1 MSDSNK
7 EVRPGHGPVSPRLLP
22 FLTGR
27 APLAV
32 AAEGAPSRRPNE
44 KLWGLASLVLLA
56 FLPVVFLHEL
66 PSGLPP
72 YGGDILVHVYP
83 LFSLLSHGLHLGR
96 PTLWNFYAA
105 GGYPLAPYSA
115 LSLFPPTAVALS
127 LFGPTMALA
136 VLDAFYLAV
145 LGISMYLLAAELGQ
159 SRPARLLSAI
169 TLAGGGFVAAHLY
182 AGHVLEIGAICP
194 TPFAILLLRK
204 AMMHHSAGA
213 AAACGAVVG
222 IMILASGVQFLPF
235 ALAPLPLLVIWH
247 SGVQLE
253 PGRLAPR
260 APLWPLAAGA
270 IAAVVAALLS
280 AALWLPSIEVWA
292 SSLRAAAPT
301 YADATRQSLPL
312 QGLVML
318 VAPDGL
324 GAAAAGTYWPADR
337 SAPYFH
343 EIYAYAGLLPLLLA
357 VPALLRRAAWP
368 YALLALGA
376 LLVML
381 GDVGVVDKLIY
392 ALPGA
397 GLVRAPARAAF
408 PLDLALALLAGFGLD
423 VLREK
428 ATRRRALTLLAP
440 GALVGAVALI
450 WLVVVA
456 LHRTTLPD
464 AAAGLASAGAQRLV
478 LLLGTGLASC
488 ALVAHRVPAARLLLV
503 MLAGLDLYAANGAL
517 LRPDDPARY
526 FSTQTATAVQKLV
539 GSSRLLARDDTV
551 PLGLGM
557 TSRAFYDTQ
566 DAAPLA
572 LSAYWTLSHASLVQR
587 NGGQPLSTS
596 RDVIHDVDP
605 LFLRLFG
612 VDAVLTTVT
621 DPISSPLLRAAGTA
635 SLESWTVPGG
645 VDWNAHLHHTT
656 TLVYHDAS
664 VLPRTFVV
672 SSTIPAADGAA
683 ALALLQA
690 GTVALTHTVALT
702 PPPSGL
708 STLPVISVVRD
719 AWADW
724 LSQDDDNTLTVKA
737 DGGTRGGYLVIDD
750 GWFPGWT
757 AIVDGYTTP
766 VRQADYLLKAVRLPA
781 GVHTVRLVYA
791 PLSYLAGLA
800 LTLSTVL
807 VLCAAAARSW
817 LRRALRRAIRTL

>member
-1 MSDSNK
+1 MSDDGATRTGY
-7 EVRPGHGPVSPRLLP
+7 EPAPARLP
-22 FLTGR
+22 FLVGR
-27 APLAV
+27 TTPSVATETPPLRRSLGTLWDL
-32 AAEGAPSRRPNE
+32 AAI
-44 KLWGLASLVLLA
+44 VLLA
-56 FLPVVFLHEL
+56 FVSPVFLHEI
-66 PSGLPP
+66 PSGEPP
-72 YGGDILVHVYP
+72 YGADILVHVYP

-115 LSLFPPTAVALS
+115 LSIFPPTAVALS
-127 LFGPTMALA
+127 IFGPTAALA

-145 LGISMYLLAAELGQ
+145 LGIGMYLLAADLDQ
-159 SRPARLLSAI
+159 SRPARLLAAI
-169 TLAGGGFVAAHLY
+169 TLAGSGFIAAHLY

-194 TPFAILLLRK
+194 TPFALLLLRR
-204 AMMHHSAGA
+204 AIMRHSTGA
-213 AAACGAVVG
+213 AAACGVVVG
-222 IMILASGVQFLPF
+222 TMILAAGVQFLPF

-247 SGVQLE
+247 SGVQLA

-260 APLWPLAAGA
+260 APLWPLAAGV

-324 GAAAAGTYWPADR
+324 GNAAAGTYWPADR

-357 VPALLRRAAWP
+357 GPALWRRAAWP
-368 YALLALGA
+368 YALLALAA

-381 GDVGVVDKLIY
+381 GDAGVVDKLVY

-397 GLVRAPARAAF
+397 GLVRAPARAGF
-408 PLDLALALLAGFGLD
+408 LLDLALALLAGFGLD
-423 VLREK
+423 ALRDGT
-428 ATRRRALTLLAP
+428 TRRRARAALLP
-440 GALVGAVALI
+440 GALAGVAGLLWLI
-450 WLVVVA
+450 VVA
-456 LHRTTLPD
+456 LHRTTLPEV
-464 AAAGLASAGAQRLV
+464 ASGLANVGAQRLV
-478 LLLGTGLASC
+478 LLLGAGGAVCVLAMGRAPAAGLLVVGLA
-488 ALVAHRVPAARLLLV
+488 A
-503 MLAGLDLYAANGAL
+503 LDLYGANGAL
-517 LRPDDPARY
+517 LRPNDPARY
-526 FSTQTATAVQKLV
+526 FSTQTATAAQKLV
-539 GSSRLLARDDTV
+539 GTSRILARDGSV

-557 TSRAFYDTQ
+557 ASRALYDTQ

-572 LSAYWTLSHASLVQR
+572 LAGYWTLGHPSLLNR
-587 NGGQPLSTS
+587 NGGRPLSTS

-612 VDAVLTTVT
+612 VGTVLSAAT
-621 DPISSPLLRAAGTA
+621 DPISSPVLRAAGTA
-635 SLESWTVPGG
+635 SLETWTVPGG
-645 VDWNAHLHHTT
+645 VDWNAHLYRTT
-656 TLVYHDAS
+656 SLVYRDAH
-664 VLPRTFVV
+664 VLSRTFVV
-672 SSTIPAADGAA
+672 TSTMPVTDAAA
-683 ALALLQA
+683 ALAMVRA
-690 GTVALTHTVALT
+690 GTVGLTRTVVLT

-737 DGGTRGGYLVIDD
+737 EGGAAGGYLVIDD
-750 GWFPGWT
+750 GWFPGWS

-766 VRQADYLLKAVRLPA
+766 VRQADYLLKAVRLPP

-791 PLSYLAGLA
+791 PLSYLAGLT
-800 LTLSTVL
+800 LTLLTVL
-807 VLCAAAARSW
+807 MLCAAAARS
-817 LRRALRRAIRTL
+817 LPRRAARRPVRTP